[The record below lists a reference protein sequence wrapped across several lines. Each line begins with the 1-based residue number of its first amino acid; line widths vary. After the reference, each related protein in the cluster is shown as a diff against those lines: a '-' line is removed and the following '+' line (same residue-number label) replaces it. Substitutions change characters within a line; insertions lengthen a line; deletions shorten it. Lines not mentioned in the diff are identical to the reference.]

1 MKSLSHKLVAFL
13 AIPLTLSCCQREE
26 VYDPESN
33 PREAIILTRAE
44 IDCNEGGKVFSFKM
58 LEKIDSLH
66 KGQSYLFSP
75 LSLFFTY
82 GMTALESDEGLKQ
95 AICVALDVDDIY
107 DMNQYAKTILDALP
121 KSDNQSLCSIANIF
135 LYSQD
140 QGLDPSFTGTLTDY
154 YDAFVHKLS
163 DLEDNH
169 SLNLI
174 KQWVKNKTNGHIPN
188 YTPWMYS
195 PEDHYFANVVC
206 FSGKWMIPFDESTNE
221 YFYTESGKKVKTKM
235 MTASKKTRV
244 YWEGKGYSVLELH
257 YGNASFL
264 MNVILPDK
272 GVSCNEIIPCLKE
285 EWNQNHKYGNTAIA
299 KIPEFTFEF
308 LTLPLGK
315 LLNEMNSEHDVLS
328 KLEKKTIIQQAS
340 IRVDKEGTKAAATTS
355 DGANI
360 WIHGISPTPTYEFIA
375 DRPFFYLITE
385 QSTGAIL
392 LMGKY
397 AGE

>member
-1 MKSLSHKLVAFL
+1 
-13 AIPLTLSCCQREE
+13 
-26 VYDPESN
+26 
-33 PREAIILTRAE
+33 
-44 IDCNEGGKVFSFKM
+44 
-58 LEKIDSLH
+58 
-66 KGQSYLFSP
+66 
-75 LSLFFTY
+75 
-82 GMTALESDEGLKQ
+82 
-95 AICVALDVDDIY
+95 
-107 DMNQYAKTILDALP
+107 
-121 KSDNQSLCSIANIF
+121 
-135 LYSQD
+135 
-140 QGLDPSFTGTLTDY
+140 
-154 YDAFVHKLS
+154 
-163 DLEDNH
+163 
-169 SLNLI
+169 
-174 KQWVKNKTNGHIPN
+174 
-188 YTPWMYS
+188 
-195 PEDHYFANVVC
+195 
-206 FSGKWMIPFDESTNE
+206 
-221 YFYTESGKKVKTKM
+221 
-235 MTASKKTRV
+235 
-244 YWEGKGYSVLELH
+244 
-257 YGNASFL
+257 

-392 LMGKY
+392 FMGKY

>member
-285 EWNQNHKYGNTAIA
+285 EWNQSLRINFMY
-299 KIPEFTFEF
+299 
-308 LTLPLGK
+308 
-315 LLNEMNSEHDVLS
+315 SV
-328 KLEKKTIIQQAS
+328 EKKSFVELIGKNKMEKNFDLFMSQLQETNQTLDFFCDFNINQISYIAMATASKYYKSILTGFTTNILQINKSIID
-340 IRVDKEGTKAAATTS
+340 IS
-355 DGANI
+355 DI
-360 WIHGISPTPTYEFIA
+360 PP
-375 DRPFFYLITE
+375 LV
-385 QSTGAIL
+385 
-392 LMGKY
+392 
-397 AGE
+397 